1 MTFMRPKPGLTV
13 VMPDGTFFPVAG
25 SYADPGD
32 PFIRRRLADGDL
44 TLADDPAATPAKPAK
59 GS

>member
-1 MTFMRPKPGLTV
+1 MTFMRPKSGLAV
-13 VMPDGTFFPVAG
+13 VMPDGSTFPAAG
-25 SYADPGD
+25 SYADPAD

-44 TLADDPAATPAKPAK
+44 ILADDPAATPAKPAK